1 MTRMKRRLV
10 LATPAALAAP
20 AVHAQTPLRLR
31 MTTIVPDGTYL
42 FTAFSRRFADLAAR
56 VTQNRVVVQ
65 PFGAGVLAPPF
76 EVFRAVEDGRA
87 DLGHAP
93 PALAYQRDPA
103 MALLTSF
110 PGGLGIEATAHWLD
124 AEGRALLEG
133 HHRDRLGL
141 HPLVAGF
148 ATTEIFAHSW
158 KPIRVAADLRGL
170 KFRTLGMWA
179 ELLKGFG
186 AEPVA
191 TPTAEV
197 AAALERRVIDAAKL
211 AGPAD
216 NLQAGL
222 HRIAPYI
229 VIPGAHPPG
238 GYFTVFMQA
247 RRWDALDAGI
257 RRDLEL
263 AARLTSFDSLVEKGR
278 LDLDAMAEF
287 RKGRAEI
294 ITLDPAFV
302 GEIRAAGRAWAAQ
315 AVATAKAAG
324 NPWPERIAQS
334 VFAFQDAWERDAV
347 YRL

>member
-1 MTRMKRRLV
+1 MKRRLLV
-10 LATPAALAAP
+10 AAPAALAAP
-20 AVHAQTPLRLR
+20 AVHAQAPLRLR

-42 FTAFSRRFADLAAR
+42 FTAFSRRFADLAGQLTGGR
-56 VTQNRVVVQ
+56 VQVQ

-110 PGGLGIEATAHWLD
+110 PGGLGIEGTMHWLD

-133 HHRDRLGL
+133 HHRERLGL

-158 KPIRVAADLRGL
+158 KPIRVAEDLRGL

-191 TPTAEV
+191 TPTGEV

-211 AGPAD
+211 AAPAD
-216 NLQAGL
+216 NFQAGL

-229 VIPGAHPPG
+229 IVPGAHLPG
-238 GYFTVFMQA
+238 GYFTVFMKA
-247 RRWDALDAGI
+247 ARWDALDAGL
-257 RRDLEL
+257 RRDLAT

-278 LDLDAMAEF
+278 LDLAAMAEF
-287 RKGRAEI
+287 RRGRAEI
-294 ITLDPAFV
+294 LTLDPAFIA
-302 GEIRAAGRAWAAQ
+302 EIKAAGRAWAAT
-315 AVATAKAAG
+315 AVAAATAAG
-324 NPWPERIAQS
+324 NPWPARIAAS
-334 VFAFQDAWERDAV
+334 AFAFQDAWERDST

>member
-1 MTRMKRRLV
+1 MKRRIV
-10 LATPAALAAP
+10 LAAPAALAAP
-20 AVHAQTPLRLR
+20 AVQAQSPLRLR

-56 VTQNRVVVQ
+56 VTQNRVQVQ

-110 PGGLGIEATAHWLD
+110 PGGLGIEATQHWLD
-124 AEGRALLEG
+124 VEGRGLLEG
-133 HHRDRLGL
+133 HHRERLGL

-158 KPIRVAADLRGL
+158 KPIRTAADLRGV

-222 HRIAPYI
+222 HRIAPFI
-229 VIPGAHPPG
+229 VIPGAHLPG
-238 GYFTVFMQA
+238 GYFTVFMQV

-294 ITLDPAFV
+294 VTLDPGFV
-302 GEIRAAGRAWAAQ
+302 AEIKAAGRAWAAQ
-315 AVATAKAAG
+315 AIATAKGAG

-334 VFAFQDAWERDAV
+334 VFTFQDAWERDAI